1 MKIPRFYINSPLSVN
16 DSIDL
21 PKEIHRHAIQVLR
34 LNRGEVLILFNGT
47 GGEYIAEI
55 QYADKRKS
63 QVTIQSFHDINRE
76 SNLTT
81 RLVLSLIKP
90 DKMDFA
96 IQKAVELGV
105 NSIQPIS
112 SDRSVVHIKQ
122 NQIEKKLTRWK
133 NIIISA
139 CEQSGRTAIPTI
151 AAPITLSDYLASE
164 TANQQ
169 IIMHPE
175 ATQTISDI
183 HLHDEIDLLVGP
195 EGGFTD
201 NEVALC
207 KQHNIQTIRFGARTL
222 RAETAAI
229 AGLSLLQSYSNN
241 L

>member
-1 MKIPRFYINSPLSVN
+1 
-16 DSIDL
+16 
-21 PKEIHRHAIQVLR
+21 
-34 LNRGEVLILFNGT
+34 
-47 GGEYIAEI
+47 
-55 QYADKRKS
+55 
-63 QVTIQSFHDINRE
+63 
-76 SNLTT
+76 
-81 RLVLSLIKP
+81 
-90 DKMDFA
+90 MDFA

-122 NQIEKKLTRWK
+122 NQVKKKLTRWK

-139 CEQSGRTAIPTI
+139 CEQSGRTVIPTI
-151 AAPITLSDYLASE
+151 VAPITLSDYLASE

-195 EGGFTD
+195 EGGFTN
-201 NEVALC
+201 NEINLC
-207 KQHNIQTIRFGARTL
+207 KQYHVQAIRFGARIL
-222 RAETAAI
+222 RAETATI
-229 AGLSLLQSYSNN
+229 VGLSLLQSYSNK